1 MVCLFVLI
9 VSQKSMS
16 MPDWI
21 EHRSPAA
28 RRWTYR
34 ADTPPPLTDT
44 AVCGLLARLARARGS
59 QTPLVDELVAAGA
72 PVAGFLS
79 LDLAGHGESA
89 ALPTRAGRW
98 GDFVGSNIRSALRS
112 AGLVDEGG
120 DALPDLVGLG
130 HSMGGT
136 AVLLAQ
142 LEHAGSRPLFSRLA
156 LVEPV
161 LFDHAAV
168 VQRDS
173 PKANRLYAATMMR
186 QRTLKDREALMA
198 YLTERRRPWASWDSR
213 ALEAYASSGF
223 REAEGGGGA
232 LELVCKPETEAPLYL
247 HPPAMIERLRDAASL
262 GAPVTFLVGAES
274 NHFDM
279 VKGVPTPE
287 FYRRFVAPL
296 CRPQA
301 SVEIVAGAG
310 HFAPQQRPAR
320 TAALVCRA
328 FGFHEAAQRCDRS
341 DGETLARM

>member
-1 MVCLFVLI
+1 M
-9 VSQKSMS
+9 
-16 MPDWI
+16 
-21 EHRSPAA
+21 
-28 RRWTYR
+28 
-34 ADTPPPLTDT
+34 
-44 AVCGLLARLARARGS
+44 
-59 QTPLVDELVAAGA
+59 VAAGA

-279 VKGVPTPE
+279 VKGRAHARVLPPLRRAAVPAAGE
-287 FYRRFVAPL
+287 RGDCRRRGTL
-296 CRPQA
+296 CTAAKAGENGGVGVPRVRLSRGGAALRPQRRRD
-301 SVEIVAGAG
+301 AGA
-310 HFAPQQRPAR
+310 HVILEPSVTKTCAWTPRPRWWQTQPRQRPAR
-320 TAALVCRA
+320 CQP
-328 FGFHEAAQRCDRS
+328 H
-341 DGETLARM
+341 